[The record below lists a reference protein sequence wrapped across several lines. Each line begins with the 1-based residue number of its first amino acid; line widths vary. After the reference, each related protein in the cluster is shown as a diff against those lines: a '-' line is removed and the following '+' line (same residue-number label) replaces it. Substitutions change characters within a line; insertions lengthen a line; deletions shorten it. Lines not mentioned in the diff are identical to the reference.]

1 MKILIYTNSVSPAG
15 GLERVISKHI
25 EFLANSNK
33 ILLLTKQN
41 GKSFYKLSDKVIQS
55 HLGLKYNLNQKSRLK
70 RIIYLLFNLFYTV
83 WQLRRRLIN
92 INPDVIYIA
101 TPLNLFELFLA
112 RLLQIK
118 YSLKDVIVT
127 EHATY
132 SAYNCFYKLII
143 KLLYKKV
150 ALLLVPTKSD
160 SFFYKKI
167 GIVNEYLPNPLSFK
181 PSSFSTN
188 DSKVVLSVGRLTDDK
203 QYDVLIDIWSK
214 ISNKEGWILKI
225 IGTGENYQELSN
237 KIKLLGLCDSI
248 LISLPI
254 KNIEAEYISS
264 SIFVLTSRTEGFGL
278 VLLEAMA
285 CGLPCIS
292 FNCPSG
298 PQDII
303 VNGHTGFLVDPG
315 DEDIFLERLET
326 LLRNSDLRRKF
337 GISARNEAL
346 KFEDIVI
353 SKKFNDIFYSY
364 F

>member
-1 MKILIYTNSVSPAG
+1 MKILVYTNSVSPAG

-25 EFLANSNK
+25 EYLVTSNK
-33 ILLLTKQN
+33 IFLLTKNN
-41 GKSFYKLSDKVIQS
+41 GKSFYKLSDDVIQS
-55 HLGLKYNLNQKSRLK
+55 HLGIKYNLNHKSRLK
-70 RIIYLLFNLFYTV
+70 RIIYLLFNLFYTI
-83 WQLRRRLIN
+83 WRLRRRLIN
-92 INPDVIYIA
+92 INPDVIYVA

-112 RLLQIK
+112 RLLQTK
-118 YSLKDVIVT
+118 YSLKNVIVT

-132 SAYNCFYKLII
+132 SAYNSFYKLII

-150 ALLLVPTKSD
+150 TLLLVPTKSD
-160 SFFYKKI
+160 SFFYKSI
-167 GIVNEYLPNPLSFK
+167 GINNEYLPNPLSIK

-188 DSKVVLSVGRLTDDK
+188 ESKVVLSVGRLTDDK
-203 QYDVLIDIWSK
+203 QYDVLINIWSK
-214 ISNKEGWILKI
+214 INNKEGWILKI
-225 IGTGENYQELSN
+225 IGTGENYQELCN
-237 KIKLLGLCDSI
+237 KIKIMGLCGSI
-248 LISLPI
+248 LISPPI

-303 VNGHTGFLVDPG
+303 VNGYTGFLVDPG
-315 DEDIFLERLET
+315 NEVIFLERLES
-326 LLRNSDLRRKF
+326 LLRNGELRRKF
-337 GISARNEAL
+337 GISARSEAL
-346 KFEDIVI
+346 KFEDII
-353 SKKFNDIFYSY
+353 IRKKFNEIFYSY